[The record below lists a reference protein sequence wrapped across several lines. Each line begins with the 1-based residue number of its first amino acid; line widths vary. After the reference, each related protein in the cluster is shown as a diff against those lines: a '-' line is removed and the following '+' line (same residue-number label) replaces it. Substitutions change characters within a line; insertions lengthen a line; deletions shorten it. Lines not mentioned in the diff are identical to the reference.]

1 MKLED
6 IPKKEIFTA
15 PEGYFDTLPG
25 VVQARVAKE
34 TRTTRTVWQYSVR
47 YALPSVL
54 VLVAGIVWY
63 TRQASSPQ
71 DILAGV
77 ATDELI
83 SYLEETE
90 TLSTEELLD
99 IDLLDADDAQAI
111 EQKVYDL
118 EPSEDLLDELQNNL
132 EDFNSL

>member
-1 MKLED
+1 MKLDD

-15 PEGYFDTLPG
+15 PEGYFDALPG
-25 VVQARVAKE
+25 VVQARIVKQQHV
-34 TRTTRTVWQYSVR
+34 TRPVWQYSLR
-47 YALPSVL
+47 YAVPCVL

-63 TRQASSPQ
+63 TRQAASAQ

-77 ATDELI
+77 ATEELV

-90 TLSTEELLD
+90 AFSTEELLD
-99 IDLLDADDAQAI
+99 NNLLDADDAQAI

-118 EPSEDLLDELQNNL
+118 QLPEDLLDDLQNNL

>member
-25 VVQARVAKE
+25 VVQARVTKPVRAI
-34 TRTTRTVWQYSVR
+34 RSVGYYSLR

-54 VLVAGIVWY
+54 IVVAGLVWY
-63 TRQASSPQ
+63 TRQVSSAQ
-71 DILAGV
+71 DILSGV
-77 ATDELI
+77 ATEELI

-90 TLSTEELLD
+90 AFSTEELLD
-99 IDLLDADDAQAI
+99 TELLDADDAQAI

-118 EPSEDLLDELQNNL
+118 ELSDDLLDDLQNNL

>member
-6 IPKKEIFTA
+6 IPKKEIFNA
-15 PEGYFDTLPG
+15 PEGYFDALPG
-25 VVQARVAKE
+25 VVQARVAKQARA
-34 TRTTRTVWQYSVR
+34 TRSVWYYSVR

-54 VLVAGIVWY
+54 LLMIGSVWY
-63 TRQASSPQ
+63 ARQQPSAQ

-77 ATDELI
+77 ATEELV

-90 TLSTEELLD
+90 TFSTEELLD
-99 IDLLDADDAQAI
+99 TDLLDAADAQAI

-118 EPSEDLLDELQNNL
+118 ELSDDLLDELQNNL